1 MGSEMCIRDREGPID
16 SMFLPNCL
24 AVAGGDL
31 QSIKFDK
38 EQCILVF
45 DNEPRNKEIIK
56 KMRSM
61 GELGYKVCVW
71 PETIK
76 EKDIN
81 DMVLNQIPDIIDVI
95 NNNTMQGLS
104 LNLAINNWSKV

>member
-1 MGSEMCIRDREGPID
+1 MGD
-16 SMFLPNCL
+16 
-24 AVAGGDL
+24 
-31 QSIKFDK
+31 Q
-38 EQCILVF
+38 
-45 DNEPRNKEIIK
+45 
-56 KMRSM
+56 
-61 GELGYKVCVW
+61 GYKVVVW

-81 DMVLNQIPDIIDVI
+81 DMVLNQIPNIIDVI